1 MFKFDIIDSKVQS
14 TKHVMY
20 ESDETLLK
28 DIETSLRQD
37 AIEDTKHGNRKSN
50 HYLDKKE
57 FAAELVKSKLEGQL
71 TPLAVKMFERL
82 IFHIQRRL
90 FYKDKEMQRE
100 CASEAMAI
108 IVANWRTYD
117 IQKSPNAFSYFT
129 TTILNGMAKGW
140 NVSSKPGVHIPIE
153 LLYQTDRHTD

>member
-1 MFKFDIIDSKVQS
+1 MFNFKPIDSKINKD
-14 TKHVMY
+14 KHIRF
-20 ESDETLLK
+20 ESDEELLK

-37 AIEDTKHGNRKSN
+37 MIEDVKQGRRKHN

-71 TPLAVKMFERL
+71 TPLAIKMFERL

-90 FYKDKEMQRE
+90 FYKDKEMQQE
-100 CASEAMAI
+100 CASEAMTI

-140 NVSSKPGVHIPIE
+140 NESSKPGVHIPIE
-153 LLYQTDRHTD
+153 MLYQTDRHTD

>member
-1 MFKFDIIDSKVQS
+1 MFDFKAIDSKINKD
-14 TKHVMY
+14 KHIMF
-20 ESDETLLK
+20 ESDEALLK
-28 DIETSLRQD
+28 DIENSLRQD
-37 AIEDTKHGNRKSN
+37 VIEDVKQGRRKNN

-90 FYKDKEMQRE
+90 FYKDKEMQQE

-117 IQKSPNAFSYFT
+117 IQRSPNAFSYFT

-140 NVSSKPGVHIPIE
+140 NESSKPGVHIPIE
-153 LLYQTDRHTD
+153 MLYQTNRHTD

>member
-1 MFKFDIIDSKVQS
+1 MFDFKAIDSKINKD
-14 TKHVMY
+14 KHIMF
-20 ESDETLLK
+20 ESDEELLK
-28 DIETSLRQD
+28 DIENSLRQD
-37 AIEDTKHGNRKSN
+37 VIEDVKQGRRKHN

-71 TPLAVKMFERL
+71 TPLEYKRFKL
-82 IFHIQRRL
+82 NKLNLNGLL
-90 FYKDKEMQRE
+90 FYNEKKLKQE

-117 IQKSPNAFSYFT
+117 IQRSPNAFSYFT

-140 NVSSKPGVHIPIE
+140 NESSKPGVHIPIE
-153 LLYQTDRHTD
+153 MLYQTDRHTD